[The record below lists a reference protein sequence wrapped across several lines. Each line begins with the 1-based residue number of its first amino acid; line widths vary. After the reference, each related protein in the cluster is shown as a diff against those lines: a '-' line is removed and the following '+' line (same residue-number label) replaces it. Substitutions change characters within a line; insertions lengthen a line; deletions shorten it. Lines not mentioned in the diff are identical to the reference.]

1 MADEQNTQNTQPAA
15 EKKPNAFVKI
25 GKEFHTFI
33 SRGNV
38 LDMAV
43 GVIIGGAFTAIVN
56 SLVNDILMPIISMI
70 MAGINLQALEIVL
83 PWSFFGQP
91 RVHILIGSFLQ
102 AILTFLL
109 TAICVFMI
117 VKIMNMIK
125 EKMNRKKKDE
135 APAAPPAPDPQLV
148 LLTEIRDLL
157 KAQSADGNT
166 DDTEASEE

>member
-1 MADEQNTQNTQPAA
+1 MADEQNEQKA

-25 GKEFHTFI
+25 GKEFQTFI

-83 PWSFFGQP
+83 PWSFFNQP
-91 RVHILIGSFLQ
+91 PVHILIGSFLQ

-117 VKIMNMIK
+117 VKIMNVIK
-125 EKMNRKKKDE
+125 EKTSRKKKE
-135 APAAPPAPDPQLV
+135 EPAAPPAPDPQIV

-157 KAQSADGNT
+157 KTQTAYYETNENT
-166 DDTEASEE
+166 EETEE